1 MLTRE
6 RSRRAAALTLVLV
19 VTLFTAGFAAKC
31 NGSRKGG
38 GGANAN
44 NTATPESE
52 RDRERGIDDLLRV
65 KVRQDLTE
73 QSANSNTGLS
83 ALDIEVAVVKRKV
96 TLTGSVKSQAARE
109 EAERIAR
116 KTEVER
122 NGEKFTAADV
132 DVSGLTVRT
141 PSP

>member
-6 RSRRAAALTLVLV
+6 RSRRAAAMTLVLV

-31 NGSRKGG
+31 NGNKK

-44 NTATPESE
+44 NTATPDTEKP
-52 RDRERGIDDLLRV
+52 RRIDDKLRI

-83 ALDIEVAVVKRKV
+83 ALDIEVAVLNRKV

-109 EAERIAR
+109 EAVRIAR
-116 KTEVER
+116 QTEVEDG
-122 NGEKFTAADV
+122 GEKFKASDV